1 MTVRQIAG
9 SFATTVDLMA
19 AVVDAYPDRIAFVD
33 GERRLSFAHW
43 DQAADE
49 VAAVLAGFG
58 VGKGDVVC
66 LHLPASADYAICY
79 GAAMRLGAITSGI
92 NPRLGAVEVASIFS
106 RTKPRAVI
114 YDTLP
119 AADPPPGAALLSR
132 SDLGRAAAGSGGRGR
147 LPAVRLDLG
156 DPVAIV
162 WTSGTTGEPKGA
174 VFDHAN
180 LKAVAAGTGVLSE
193 PGDVRLSPLPF
204 AHVGYMTRM
213 WDELANVITTVIAPT
228 PWKAGPAL
236 RLIEDERITVGQGVP
251 TQWALM
257 LDHPAFEQTDLSS
270 LRIVGTGA
278 TRVPPEL
285 VRRLRDVL
293 GCPVIVRYASTESGG
308 ISTGSLPTDPDDV
321 VANTVGR
328 PSAGVEVSLIGDDGG
343 LTAPGSV
350 GTVRLRS
357 GAIMRGYWHDPE
369 KTAAVLSADGWLTT
383 DDLGSLDPDGN
394 LRLVGR
400 RSDVYIRGGYNVY
413 PSEVEAALGAHP
425 AVRQVAVFGI
435 PDPVLGQIGMAAIV
449 SDSPALSL
457 EDLRRWC
464 KERLA
469 DYKAPDRLLVL
480 PELPLTAM
488 AKVDKRA
495 LARLASF
502 ELEEASP

>member
-1 MTVRQIAG
+1 
-9 SFATTVDLMA
+9 
-19 AVVDAYPDRIAFVD
+19 
-33 GERRLSFAHW
+33 
-43 DQAADE
+43 
-49 VAAVLAGFG
+49 
-58 VGKGDVVC
+58 
-66 LHLPASADYAICY
+66 
-79 GAAMRLGAITSGI
+79 
-92 NPRLGAVEVASIFS
+92 
-106 RTKPRAVI
+106 
-114 YDTLP
+114 
-119 AADPPPGAALLSR
+119 
-132 SDLGRAAAGSGGRGR
+132 
-147 LPAVRLDLG
+147 
-156 DPVAIV
+156 
-162 WTSGTTGEPKGA
+162 
-174 VFDHAN
+174 
-180 LKAVAAGTGVLSE
+180 
-193 PGDVRLSPLPF
+193 
-204 AHVGYMTRM
+204 
-213 WDELANVITTVIAPT
+213 
-228 PWKAGPAL
+228 
-236 RLIEDERITVGQGVP
+236 LIEDERITVGQGVP

-257 LDHPAFEQTDLSS
+257 LDHPDFEQTDLSS

-328 PSAGVEVSLIGDDGG
+328 PSAGVEVSLVGDDGG